1 MHELGLTRTVLPR
14 TVARVGAALLVAVWL
29 ALALAGPGLAAT
41 ETQPASSSPNV
52 TLIVAGL
59 VGAAIAAVWL
69 LRPSGRKRPPTP
81 PVNSATPAGGRD
93 VGSERLDP

>member
-1 MHELGLTRTVLPR
+1 MDGVGGTRTVPLR
-14 TVARVGAALLVAVWL
+14 TVRRIGAAVLIAGWL

-41 ETQPASSSPNV
+41 ETQPAASSPNL

-59 VGAAIAAVWL
+59 IGAAIAAGWL

-81 PVNSATPAGGRD
+81 PAKSAGEADGRTVD
-93 VGSERLDP
+93 SERLDS